1 MNAGVYNL
9 FEDST
14 FCFSRSKKISL
25 KGLLLVANAT
35 HFYPEAR
42 EEKLFLVKCACQ
54 TCVRYDINV
63 T

>member
-9 FEDST
+9 LDDST
-14 FCFSRSKKISL
+14 SCFSRLNKISL

-35 HFYPEAR
+35 HFYPEA
-42 EEKLFLVKCACQ
+42 EEKKQFLVKCACQ
-54 TCVRYDINV
+54 TCVRYDVNV

>member
-9 FEDST
+9 LDDST

-35 HFYPEAR
+35 HFYPEA
-42 EEKLFLVKCACQ
+42 
-54 TCVRYDINV
+54 
-63 T
+63 